1 MSQKPTALLMAMM
14 EPPVALE
21 TEFQDW
27 YDTEHFPER
36 ANCEGFVT
44 AQRFV
49 CIDGWPRYLALYDL
63 ADIGVMTGPGYRAI
77 AVDKYSI
84 WTNRIIAQVW
94 GQYRADGNQV
104 YPGNALLGAKGAA
117 ARLVVMRFRNA
128 PASAQGAI
136 VEGIRAIYE
145 KQPETAQVRVF
156 ETKSAD
162 GIDYIGLIEL
172 HAPYAPPPG
181 AVAALKDGL
190 RYLDIV
196 NTYVSYRRRLPN
208 IVAQHGTVPQK

>member
-1 MSQKPTALLMAMM
+1 MSQVAAGLLMAMM

-36 ANCEGFVT
+36 ANCEGFLT

-63 ADIGVMTGPGYRAI
+63 TDIDVMTGPGYRAI

-84 WTNRIIAQVW
+84 WTNRVISQVW
-94 GQYRADGNQV
+94 GQYRADGTQV
-104 YPGNALLGAKGAA
+104 YPGKALLGDKGAA
-117 ARLVVMRFRNA
+117 CRLVVMRFRNA
-128 PASAQGAI
+128 PATAQGEI
-136 VEGIRAIYE
+136 LDGLRALYE
-145 KQPETAQVRVF
+145 KQPETAQVRLF

-172 HAPYAPPPG
+172 HAPYTPPPG
-181 AVAALKDGL
+181 AVAALKGGL

-196 NTYVSYRRRLPN
+196 NTYVSYRRRLPS
-208 IVAQHGTVPQK
+208 IAASHGTVPK